1 MCLQNL
7 QIEQSSRIKEL
18 EKEVSIMRGKH
29 SDSIM
34 QLKSR
39 FLKEK
44 REYLHDA
51 ASKVVAMAKEANQVQ
66 ACSCI
71 FWLTNTNVT
80 SVKKLII

>member
-1 MCLQNL
+1 
-7 QIEQSSRIKEL
+7 
-18 EKEVSIMRGKH
+18 MRGKH

-66 ACSCI
+66 I
-71 FWLTNTNVT
+71 TFWLIRF
-80 SVKKLII
+80 KKAIHVLALS